1 MRKFYD
7 NFIQSKPKEMA
18 KIIEDMTFKFID
30 PKTQQPTRV
39 PAAHYEKELGQE
51 IERTVSQAVSLK
63 FLSIMYDQ
71 LNLFK
76 KENEDLFYKA
86 LICLDNGL
94 NPKDLRIS
102 EQIALNHTYEFLQNK
117 QIEEKRNFHLFN
129 PEITEEYK
137 KGLTDPNIQAQA
149 MEISNFLENQESRE
163 LNRVKDNTEQ
173 QFKSNDDNSFE
184 QYYDDQE
191 DMEKDY

>member
-7 NFIQSKPKEMA
+7 DFIQSKPREMA
-18 KIIEDMTFKFID
+18 KLMEDMTFKFID
-30 PKTQQPTRV
+30 PKTQQPTKV

-63 FLSIMYDQ
+63 FLFIMYDQ

-86 LICLDNGL
+86 LICMDNGL

-102 EQIALNHTYEFLQNK
+102 EQIALNHAYEFVQNK
-117 QIEEKRNFHLFN
+117 QIEERKSFHLLD

-137 KGLTDPNIQAQA
+137 IGLTDPDIQAQA
-149 MEISNFLENQESRE
+149 MELSNFLENEESRT
-163 LNRVKDNTEQ
+163 LNRVERDQNKEKNISNEDYEED
-173 QFKSNDDNSFE
+173 NDD
-184 QYYDDQE
+184 
-191 DMEKDY
+191 MDYEY

>member
-7 NFIQSKPKEMA
+7 DFIQSKPREMA
-18 KIIEDMTFKFID
+18 KLMEDMTFKFID
-30 PKTQQPTRV
+30 PKTQQPTKV

-51 IERTVSQAVSLK
+51 IERTVTQAVSLK

-102 EQIALNHTYEFLQNK
+102 EQIALNHTYDFLQGK
-117 QIEEKRNFHLFN
+117 QIEEKRKFHFFN
-129 PEITEEYK
+129 QEITDEYIR
-137 KGLTDPNIQAQA
+137 GLNDPDIQAQA
-149 MEISNFLENQESRE
+149 MELSNLFENQESRE
-163 LNRVKDNTEQ
+163 LNRVERQQNPEQ
-173 QFKSNDDNSFE
+173 VSNENELEEEQDD
-184 QYYDDQE
+184 
-191 DMEKDY
+191 MDYGY

>member
-18 KIIEDMTFKFID
+18 KLIEDMTFKYLN
-30 PKTQQPTRV
+30 PVSQQPTIV

-51 IERTVSQAVSLK
+51 IERTVSQAVGLK
-63 FLSIMYDQ
+63 FLSIMFDQ

-102 EQIALNHTYEFLQNK
+102 EQIALNHAYDVLQNK
-117 QIEEKRNFHLFN
+117 QLEEKRKFHFFN
-129 PEITEEYK
+129 TEITEEYK
-137 KGLTDPNIQAQA
+137 RGLTDPDIQAAA
-149 MEISNFLENQESRE
+149 MEISNLLENQESRE
-163 LNRVKDNTEQ
+163 LNRVERQ
-173 QFKSNDDNSFE
+173 QEPKQSSIENDFE
-184 QYYDDQE
+184 EEQE
-191 DMEKDY
+191 DMDYDY

>member
-7 NFIQSKPKEMA
+7 DFIQSKPKEMA
-18 KIIEDMTFKFID
+18 KLMEDMTFKFID
-30 PKTQQPTRV
+30 PKTQQPTKV

-63 FLSIMYDQ
+63 FLSIMFEQ

-86 LICLDNGL
+86 LICMDNGL

-102 EQIALNHTYEFLQNK
+102 EQIALNHAYDVLQNK
-117 QIEEKRNFHLFN
+117 QLEEKRKFRFFN
-129 PEITEEYK
+129 TEITEEYR
-137 KGLTDPNIQAQA
+137 KGLTDPDIQAAA
-149 MEISNFLENQESRE
+149 MEISNLLENQESRE
-163 LNRVKDNTEQ
+163 LNRVERQQDSSKFPDENEFEEEQ
-173 QFKSNDDNSFE
+173 DDMD
-184 QYYDDQE
+184 YD
-191 DMEKDY
+191 Y

>member
-7 NFIQSKPKEMA
+7 EFIQSKPKEMA
-18 KIIEDMTFKFID
+18 KLMEDMTFKFID
-30 PKTQQPTRV
+30 PKSQQPTKV

-63 FLSIMYDQ
+63 FLSIMFDQ

-86 LICLDNGL
+86 LICMDNGL

-102 EQIALNHTYEFLQNK
+102 EQIALNHAYDILQNK
-117 QIEEKRNFHLFN
+117 QLEEKRKFRFFN
-129 PEITEEYK
+129 TEITEEYR
-137 KGLTDPNIQAQA
+137 KGLTDPDIQAAA
-149 MEISNFLENQESRE
+149 MEISNLLENQESRE
-163 LNRVKDNTEQ
+163 LNRMERQQDSSKFPDESEFEEEQ
-173 QFKSNDDNSFE
+173 DD
-184 QYYDDQE
+184 
-191 DMEKDY
+191 MDYEY